1 MLVIYKAEG
10 STNVNE
16 KISPYSILRASAE
29 NDIDV
34 TI

>member
-1 MLVIYKAEG
+1 MSVFYKGEG
-10 STNVNE
+10 STNVKE
-16 KISPYSILRASAE
+16 KVSPYSILRASAE